1 VAETNYQYPP
11 MDERHIIGQ
20 RPTRLDGPQKATGKA
35 KYSSDYFDK
44 DKLIFGVLMGSPV
57 THGRIR
63 ALDTSAAKATPGVTA
78 VYEIAKVGD
87 EIQWA
92 GAEIVAVAAER
103 EEIARDAV
111 RKVKIDWEIMD
122 HLVNEADFKAAGKRA
137 KAAGEQVTGD
147 PDKAFTDSGVVVSE
161 GHYAIPVITHC
172 CLESHGQ
179 TIQWDGN
186 SMNYWPSTQNVSG
199 IAGDIG
205 NLLKFDPTK
214 ITVDQQYIGG
224 GFGSKFSADRWGM
237 VCANL
242 SKMSGGKPVKM
253 FLDRNIELMIAGNR
267 PSGFANIKMAARQDG
282 SIVAW
287 QSQSWATGGIG
298 GGGMPPIPYV
308 FTEIPN
314 KRMNHSAIATNT
326 GPSRAWRAPNHPQA
340 AYLTYSAMED
350 LAAKLKMD
358 PVEFFKKNLQFT
370 GRPDTYAYQL
380 DKASELMDW
389 KKKWHPRG
397 ESGSGPVVKGLGLAL
412 STWGGAGHSS
422 KCQTTIFPN
431 GSVEVALGSQDL
443 GTGTRTIIVQV
454 AAETLGLPMERI
466 ALKIGSNKLPVS
478 GGSGGSTTVGGV
490 SASTRKSTM
499 NALGKLFEAVAPTLN
514 VSPDQLVAVDQ
525 RIQVKGNPSKSLTW
539 TQACSKLGAT
549 SISEMGE
556 HDQRKPDGLTTGTVG
571 GAQMAEVAVDLD
583 TGIVKMVKYV
593 AVQDVGLVINPR
605 LAESQV
611 NGAAIMGICA
621 ALMEERVMDSQTGR
635 MLNPDMEFY
644 KLAGI
649 GDIGEIVAHMDVRPE
664 NDKRGVIG
672 LGEPCVVG
680 VVASIANAVANA
692 IGVRVPQVPLTPRR
706 VLAALE
712 RRNA

>member
-1 VAETNYQYPP
+1 MAETNYQYPP
-11 MDERHIIGQ
+11 MDERRVIGK
-20 RPTRLDGPQKATGKA
+20 RPTRLDGPQKSSGKA
-35 KYSSDYFDK
+35 KYSSDYWSK
-44 DKLIFGVLMGSPV
+44 ELVFGVLMGSPV
-57 THGRIR
+57 AHGRVR
-63 ALDTSAAKATPGVTA
+63 AIDSSAAKSTPGVTA

-92 GAEIVAVAAER
+92 GQELVAVAAER

-111 RKVKIDWEIMD
+111 RKVKVDWEIMD
-122 HLVNEADFKAAGKRA
+122 HLVNESDLKAAGKRA

-147 PDKAFTDSGVVVSE
+147 PDKAFSESDVVVSE

-172 CLESHGQ
+172 CLEPHGQ

-199 IAGDIG
+199 IGGDIG
-205 NLLKFDPTK
+205 NLLKFDPAK
-214 ITVDQQYIGG
+214 INVEMQYIGG

-253 FLDRNIELMIAGNR
+253 FLDRNVELMIAGNR
-267 PSGFANIKMAARQDG
+267 PSGFANIKLAAKKDG
-282 SIVAW
+282 TLVAW
-287 QSQSWATGGIG
+287 QSQSWSTGGIG

-314 KRMNHSAIATNT
+314 KRQNHSAIATNT
-326 GPSRAWRAPNHPQA
+326 GPLRAWRAPNHPQA
-340 AYLTYSAMED
+340 AYLTYCAMED
-350 LAAKLKMD
+350 MAAKLKMD
-358 PVEFFKKNLQFT
+358 PVEFFKKNLGLT
-370 GRPDTYAYQL
+370 ARADTYAYQL

-397 ESGSGPVVKGLGLAL
+397 ESGSGPVVKGVGLAM
-412 STWGGAGHSS
+412 STWGGAGHNS

-431 GSVEVALGSQDL
+431 GTVEIALGSQDL

-466 ALKIGSNKLPVS
+466 TLKIGSNKYPVS

-490 SASTRKSTM
+490 SASTRKSTV
-499 NALGKLFEAVAPTLN
+499 NALNKLFEAVAPSLN

-525 RIQVKGNPSKSLTW
+525 RIQVKGNASKSLTW
-539 TQACSKLGAT
+539 NAACAKLGVNN
-549 SISEMGE
+549 ISEMGE
-556 HDQRKPDGLTTGTVG
+556 HDSRKPDGLTTGQVG
-571 GAQMAEVAVDLD
+571 GVQMAEVAVDLD
-583 TGIVKMVKYV
+583 TGLVKMVKYV
-593 AVQDVGLVINPR
+593 GVQDVGLVINPR
-605 LAESQV
+605 TAESQV
-611 NGAAIMGICA
+611 NGAAIMGICG

-649 GDIGEIVAHMDVRPE
+649 GDIGEIVAHMDIRPE

-680 VVASIANAVANA
+680 VIAAIGNAVANA
-692 IGVRVPQVPLTPRR
+692 IGVRVPRVPLTPRR

>member
-1 VAETNYQYPP
+1 MAETNYQYPP
-11 MDERHIIGQ
+11 MEERRVIGKT
-20 RPTRLDGPQKATGKA
+20 PTRLDGPQKSTGKA
-35 KYSSDYFDK
+35 KYSSDYWSK
-44 DKLIFGVLMGSPV
+44 DLVFGVLMGSPV
-57 THGRIR
+57 AHGRVKSI
-63 ALDTSAAKATPGVTA
+63 DSSAAKATPGVTA

-122 HLVNEADFKAAGKRA
+122 HLVNENDLKAAGKRA

-147 PDKAFTDSGVVVSE
+147 PDKAFTDAGVVVSE

-172 CLESHGQ
+172 CLEPHGQ

-199 IAGDIG
+199 IGTDIA
-205 NLLKFDPTK
+205 NLLKFAPEK
-214 ITVDQQYIGG
+214 IDVEMQYIGG
-224 GFGSKFSADRWGM
+224 GFGSKFSADRWGV

-253 FLDRNIELMIAGNR
+253 FLDRNVELMIAGNR
-267 PSGFANIKMAARQDG
+267 PSGFANIKVAAKSDG
-282 SIVAW
+282 TLVAW

-314 KRMNHSAIATNT
+314 KRMNHSAVAVNA

-340 AYLTYSAMED
+340 AYLTYSALED

-358 PVEFFKKNLQFT
+358 PVEMHRKNLGLT
-370 GRPDTYAYQL
+370 GRADTYAYQL
-380 DKASELMDW
+380 TKASELMDW
-389 KKKWHPRG
+389 QKKWHQRG
-397 ESGSGPVVKGLGLAL
+397 DSGPGPLVKGLGVSLA
-412 STWGGAGHSS
+412 TWGGAGHNS

-431 GSVEVALGSQDL
+431 GNVVVELGSQDL
-443 GTGTRTIIVQV
+443 GTGTRTIITQV
-454 AAETLGLPMERI
+454 AAETLGLPMAGI
-466 ALKIGSNKLPVS
+466 TLKIGSNKYPVS

-490 SASTRKSTM
+490 SASTRKSTV
-499 NALGKLFEAVAPTLN
+499 NALNKLFEAVAPGMN
-514 VSPDQLVAVDQ
+514 VPADQLIAVDQ
-525 RIQVKGNPSKSLTW
+525 RIQVKGNASKSLTW
-539 TQACSKLGAT
+539 NQACSKLGVNN
-549 SISEMGE
+549 ISEMGE
-556 HDQRKPDGLTTGTVG
+556 HDSRKPDGLTTGQVG
-571 GAQMAEVAVDLD
+571 GVQMAEVSVDLD
-583 TGIVKMVKYV
+583 TGIVKMVKFV
-593 AVQDVGLVINPR
+593 AVHDVGLVINPR
-605 LAESQV
+605 LSESQV
-611 NGAAIMGICA
+611 NGAIIMGICG

-635 MLNPDMEFY
+635 MLNADMEFY

-672 LGEPCVVG
+672 LGEPCAVG
-680 VVASIANAVANA
+680 VIAAIGNAVANA
-692 IGVRVPQVPLTPRR
+692 IGVRVPQVPVTPRR